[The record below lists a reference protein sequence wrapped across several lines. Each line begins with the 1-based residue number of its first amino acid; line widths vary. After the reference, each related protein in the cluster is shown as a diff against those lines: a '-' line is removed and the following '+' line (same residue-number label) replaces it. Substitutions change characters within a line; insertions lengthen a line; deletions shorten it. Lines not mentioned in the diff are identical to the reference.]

1 MITWRYHMYFP
12 YYMDWSYFILIPAI
26 VLTFWAQAKV
36 KGNFSRYSQ
45 IRCARG
51 YTGADAARKM
61 LNANGLDEV
70 QIYAVQGTLTDH
82 FDPRNNS
89 VNLSEPVVDEKS
101 ISAIA
106 VAYHECGHAIQHA
119 EGYALLNFRDKLVP
133 VVNLT
138 SGFSWPMAI
147 IGIILLGSGYAIGD
161 TLFTI
166 GVLLFGLVVLFHLV
180 TLPVEINASNRAL
193 KQMIDLGIVD
203 QDEQAAAKKVLGA
216 AAMTYVAA
224 LATALA
230 NMLRLLAIR
239 GRRS

>member
-1 MITWRYHMYFP
+1 MYLP
-12 YYMDWSYFILIPAI
+12 YYMDWSYLILIPAI

-36 KGNFSRYSQ
+36 KSNFARYAQ
-45 IRCARG
+45 VRCARG

-61 LNANGLDEV
+61 LNSNGLDEV
-70 QIYAVQGTLTDH
+70 QIYAVQGALTDH

-106 VAYHECGHAIQHA
+106 VACHECGHAMQHA

-138 SGFSWPMAI
+138 SQFSWPMAI
-147 IGIILLGSGYAIGD
+147 IGLILMTSYSYELGNTI
-161 TLFTI
+161 FNI
-166 GVLLFGLVVLFHLV
+166 GVILFGLVVLFHLV
-180 TLPVEINASNRAL
+180 TLPVELNASSRAL
-193 KQMIDLGIVD
+193 KQMVDLGIVT
-203 QDEQAAAKKVLGA
+203 DEERAGAKKVLSA

-239 GRRS
+239 GRRN

>member
-1 MITWRYHMYFP
+1 MYYP
-12 YYMDWSYFILIPAI
+12 YYFDWSYLILIPAI

-36 KGNFSRYSQ
+36 KGNFNKYSQ
-45 IRCARG
+45 VRCSRG

-89 VNLSEPVVDEKS
+89 VNLSDPVVDEKS
-101 ISAIA
+101 ISAVA
-106 VAYHECGHAIQHA
+106 VACHECGHAIQHA

-138 SGFSWPMAI
+138 SNFSWPLAI
-147 IGIILLGSGYAIGD
+147 IGLILMTSYSYEIGN

-166 GVLLFGLVVLFHLV
+166 GVILFGLVVLFHLV
-180 TLPVEINASNRAL
+180 TLPVELNASSRAL
-193 KQMIDLGIVD
+193 KQMIELGIVD
-203 QDEQAAAKKVLGA
+203 QEEQAGAKAVLSA

-239 GRRS
+239 GRRN